1 MKVDASSPEPDGA
14 HAERVEWPGSRLA
27 RVLILLAL
35 LVVPQ
40 AILFGPS
47 LVGARVLLPLDIL
60 QQYGIYSP
68 PSMTQGAPRPKDPVL
83 ADLVYELEPQRVYA
97 VEAVRSGR
105 IPLWNP
111 LIYCGTPFVAANHT
125 SVFYPL
131 RALDYLFPGT
141 AVIAWVQLV
150 KSVLAGI
157 GAYLFARRVLRV
169 SYWPAAI
176 GAALWPLTGFLVLWA
191 GFTISQVGAHLPWL
205 LLATD
210 ETLRK
215 PRSRWPIALA
225 LVTAV
230 LLVSGHASVAAHA
243 LIAAGLFALFR
254 VGDLHGWRGFTRRAG
269 LGALLAVVL
278 GWSGGVLLSAPQT
291 FTTLD
296 YMKESWRIERRQA
309 GRVETSSM
317 GLAALPAIV
326 MPYYWGSTQ
335 SHTLMLVN
343 SNRPEGPQAAYSG
356 LLALLVLA
364 PLGFAS
370 GRLRRFQF
378 FWILLG
384 FLGLTQVLGVPGLER
399 VFELPVLNTL
409 RNNRFTLVTAWSGV
423 ALAMIGLEALV
434 RGEVRWQKWMWI
446 PVALIAGVALYAAA
460 GAATTP
466 EFLQRAAEGQRL
478 GTARGP
484 KPIDTAEG
492 LESVRA
498 WFRNVRLG
506 YALLACFGLGA
517 WFALRASW
525 SRSRAFAIAL
535 GLAALVESTTQ
546 AFDVNVQCDPALYYP
561 RAKLY
566 DDLRQLPRAR
576 VCGGFGTLPAS
587 LLQTQ
592 GLADVRGYDAADPAR
607 LIELLSLFK
616 GERAPAPYDYAAVQF
631 WLPKLPSPLADLLGL
646 RYLVTVGREPPR
658 HVLGDGG
665 LWVQEVPTALPRAF
679 VPAQVQVAND
689 KAARLA
695 LLARD
700 DFDPRRV
707 VYIESSSADDF
718 RTSKSATLDARA
730 AAAGSARIVVDEP
743 ERVEL
748 ELDIQSGGVVVLADR
763 WASGWKAR
771 VDGDERAVLIAD
783 HALRAVAVAPG
794 ERRLEF
800 RYEPASWRAGWIAA
814 ALAACACV
822 AWFVL
827 ARRWSVSAR

>member
-1 MKVDASSPEPDGA
+1 MSPG
-14 HAERVEWPGSRLA
+14 ERVVADEERADWPGSRLA

-35 LVVPQ
+35 LIVPQ

-68 PSMTQGAPRPKDPVL
+68 PSMTQGAQRPRDPVL
-83 ADLVYELEPQRVYA
+83 ADLVYELEPQRMYA

-131 RALDYLFPGT
+131 RVLDYLFPGPV
-141 AVIAWVQLV
+141 VIAWVQLV

-191 GFTISQVGAHLPWL
+191 GFTISQVAANLPWL

-215 PRSRWPIALA
+215 PMSRWPLALA

-230 LLVSGHASVAAHA
+230 LLVSGHAAVAAHA
-243 LIAAGLFALFR
+243 LIAAGLYALFR
-254 VGDLHGWRGFTRRAG
+254 VWDLHGARGFVRRAG
-269 LGALLAVVL
+269 MSALLSVVL
-278 GWSGGVLLSAPQT
+278 GWGAGVLLSAPQT
-291 FTTLD
+291 FTTLE
-296 YMKESWRIERRQA
+296 YMKESWRIERRQS
-309 GRVETSSM
+309 GRVETPPQGLSS
-317 GLAALPAIV
+317 LPAIV

-335 SHTLMLVN
+335 RVLFEGG
-343 SNRPEGPQAAYSG
+343 NRPEGPQAAYCG
-356 LLALLVLA
+356 FLALLVLA

-370 GRLRRFQF
+370 ARNRRFQV

-384 FLGLTQVLGVPGLER
+384 FLGLTQVLGVPLVER

-409 RNNRFTLVTAWSGV
+409 RNNRFTLVSAWSGV
-423 ALAMIGLEALV
+423 ALAMIGLDALV
-434 RGEVRWQKWMWI
+434 CGEVRWRRWMWI
-446 PVALIAGVALYAAA
+446 PALAVAGVGLFAAFGALRP
-460 GAATTP
+460 P
-466 EFLQRAAEGQRL
+466 ELLERAAELQRQ
-478 GTARGP
+478 GHTVTTRN
-484 KPIDTAEG
+484 
-492 LESVRA
+492 LETPEAVAAVRR
-498 WFRNVRLG
+498 WFIATRTG
-506 YALLACFGLGA
+506 YALLAL
-517 WFALRASW
+517 FALGCWLALRTRW
-525 SRSRAFAIAL
+525 SARSTTRRGFAIAL
-535 GLAALVESTTQ
+535 GLAAIGESVTQ
-546 AFDVNVQCDPALYYP
+546 AWGVNVQCDPALYYP
-561 RAKLY
+561 RARLYEELRKL
-566 DDLRQLPRAR
+566 PAAR

-587 LLQTQ
+587 LVQTQ
-592 GLADVRGYDAADPAR
+592 GFADVRGYDAADPAR
-607 LIELLSLFK
+607 LIELLALFR
-616 GERAPAPYDYAAVQF
+616 GERSPPPQDYAAVQS

-646 RYLVTVGREPPR
+646 RYFVTVGREPPR
-658 HVLGDGG
+658 HVVGDGG
-665 LWVQEVPTALPRAF
+665 LWVQEVPTVLPRAF
-679 VPAQVQVAND
+679 VPAEAQIVND

-707 VYIESSSADDF
+707 VYVESSRPDDF
-718 RTSKSATLDARA
+718 RTSRSATLEAGA
-730 AAAGSARIVVDEP
+730 PAAGSARIVVDEP
-743 ERVEL
+743 EHVEL
-748 ELDIQSGGVVVLADR
+748 ELDIRSGGVVVLADR
-763 WASGWKAR
+763 WARGWRAR

-794 ERRLEF
+794 EKRLEF
-800 RYEPASWRAGWIAA
+800 RYEPASWRAGWVAA
-814 ALAACACV
+814 GFAACAG
-822 AWFVL
+822 ALWFFL
-827 ARRWSVSAR
+827 SRRWSTRAP